1 MSEEWRKEYEPKREI
16 QTEWYGEMIK
26 NIEEE
31 EWRQSLSTA
40 KEGTALG
47 ASGISYTM
55 LSKAG
60 LVATKR
66 LLELINAIFKSAIFP
81 RKWKVGHIF
90 PIPKMTEWDYS
101 LASTRPIMLLETA
114 RKSLV
119 RII

>member
-1 MSEEWRKEYEPKREI
+1 
-16 QTEWYGEMIK
+16 MIK

-40 KEGTALG
+40 KEGTAPG

-60 LVATKR
+60 PVATKR

-101 LASTRPIMLLETA
+101 LARPNP
-114 RKSLV
+114 
-119 RII
+119 